1 MKYFIYP
8 VVLFVL
14 VLLLPNISYAQTGTD
29 EKSSGTDRVIVEVL
43 NEDGQEEI
51 ESLTWDE
58 LDKIEDV
65 QQVEVLEPDYIRSI
79 GVVNSNIAMN
89 PTWSAKRIGVE
100 QMMEQLISKKNDVIV
115 AIIDT
120 GVDKTHPLLADRVIE
135 GYDFVDNDSDPMDKH
150 MHGTHVA
157 GIIAQSTPQHVKVL
171 PIRSLDADGNGYD
184 TNIAKGIH
192 YAVDNGASVINMS
205 LAGENYSTYL
215 ANAIEY
221 AIQHDV
227 LIVVASGNKG
237 MDTEKFYPASE
248 QRVIV
253 VSATDQNDKVADF
266 SNTGAS
272 IDIAAPG
279 VSILSSIPG
288 GKYALMDGTS
298 MAAPHISAVASMLKL
313 DDPTR
318 TIREIEDL
326 LKRYADDKGAKN
338 WDSLYG
344 EGIVNVSSYQKYSI
358 IQQKLASADY
368 IALPKSTNVPLDK
381 KWTINFNRILT
392 DTKIISVFM
401 YSDEKEVPI
410 KVSFTRGTDKLMVTP
425 EANFEANSSYLLDIR
440 VAGGERYMMSFQTA
454 LVED

>member
-8 VVLFVL
+8 VVLFAL
-14 VLLLPNISYAQTGTD
+14 IAWLPDVSYAETGFD

-43 NEDGQEEI
+43 NEDGQEEV

-58 LDKIEDV
+58 LENIEDV

-79 GVVNSNIAMN
+79 GVVHANLAMN

-100 QMMEQLISKKNDVIV
+100 QMKEQLASKQNDVIV

-120 GVDKTHPLLADRVIE
+120 GVDNTHPLLADRVLA
-135 GYDFVDNDSDPMDKH
+135 GYDFVDNDTDPMDKH

-157 GIIAQSTPQHVKVL
+157 GIITQSTPERVKVL

-184 TNIAKGIH
+184 TNIAKGIY
-192 YAVDNGASVINMS
+192 YAVDNGASIINMS

-237 MDTEKFYPASE
+237 MSTENFYPASE
-248 QRVIV
+248 KRVIV
-253 VSATDQNDKVADF
+253 VSATDQHDQIADF
-266 SNTGAS
+266 SNTGES

-288 GKYALMDGTS
+288 GRYALMDGTS
-298 MAAPHISAVASMLKL
+298 MAAPHISAVASMFKL

-318 TIREIEDL
+318 TIQEMEDL
-326 LKRYADDKGAKN
+326 LKRHVDDEGEAN
-338 WDSLYG
+338 WDSLFG
-344 EGIVNVSSYQKYSI
+344 EGIVNVSNYQKHSL
-358 IQQKLASADY
+358 IQQTLASAEY
-368 IALPKSTNVPLDK
+368 TTLPKYTNVPLNK
-381 KWTINFNRILT
+381 KWTINFNRVLT
-392 DTKIISVFM
+392 DTSIISVDL

-410 KVSFTRGTDKLMVTP
+410 KVSFTRGTDKLIVTP
-425 EANFEANSSYLLDIR
+425 STNFEPNLSYLLDIR
-440 VAGGERYMMSFQTA
+440 VSGADRYMMNFETGS
-454 LVED
+454 VIE

>member
-8 VVLFVL
+8 VVLFAL
-14 VLLLPNISYAQTGTD
+14 GLLSPNVSYAQTGN
-29 EKSSGTDRVIVEVL
+29 EELSGTDRVIVEL
-43 NEDGQEEI
+43 INEEGQEEI

-58 LDKIEDV
+58 LEKMEDT

-79 GVVNSNIAMN
+79 GVVHTSEVME
-89 PTWSAKRIGVE
+89 PTWSVKRIGVE
-100 QMMEQLISKKNDVIV
+100 QMKKQLISKKKDVIV

-120 GVDKTHPLLADRVIE
+120 GVDNTHPLLDGRVMA
-135 GYDFVDNDSDPMDKH
+135 GYDFVDNDRNPMDKH

-157 GIIAQSTPQHVKVL
+157 GIIAQSTPENVKVL
-171 PIRSLDADGNGYD
+171 PIRSLDEKGNGYD

-192 YAVDNGASVINMS
+192 YAVDNGASIINMS

-227 LIVVASGNKG
+227 LVVVASGNKG
-237 MDTEKFYPASE
+237 MSTENFYPASE
-248 QRVIV
+248 KRVIV
-253 VSATDQNDKVADF
+253 VSATDQHDQVADF

-298 MAAPHISAVASMLKL
+298 MAAPHISAVSSMIKL

-318 TIREIEDL
+318 TIQEIEKL
-326 LKRYADDKGAKN
+326 LKKYVDDKGATN

-344 EGIVNVSSYQKYSI
+344 EGIVNVSSYEKHSL
-358 IQQKLASADY
+358 IQQTLASANY
-368 IALPKSTNVPLDK
+368 INLPKYTNVPLNK

-392 DTKIISVFM
+392 DTKIISVAL
-401 YSDEKEVPI
+401 YSDEQEEPI
-410 KVSFTRGTDKLMVTP
+410 KVSFTKGTAKLMVTP
-425 EANFEANSSYLLDIR
+425 ITNFEPNAPYLLDIR
-440 VAGGERYMMSFQTA
+440 VIGGDRYLMNFQTGSM
-454 LVED
+454 